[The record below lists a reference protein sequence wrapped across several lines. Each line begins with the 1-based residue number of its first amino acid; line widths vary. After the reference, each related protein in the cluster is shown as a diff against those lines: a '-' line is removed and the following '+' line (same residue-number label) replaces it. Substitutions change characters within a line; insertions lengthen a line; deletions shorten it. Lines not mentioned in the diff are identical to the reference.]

1 MNLFIQVHASTS
13 EQQHLPDWF
22 SGRAFYWLSFLFFT
36 EDTTCIANSRFFC
49 IFVQTYLIHQ
59 IANIYCHSISIP
71 QTKELMKINYLS
83 KNLILMALGCCFLI
97 GISCQ
102 KAESPNVHFEAEVRY
117 AEISNAKLAYKVL
130 GRGEPLVLCMGYAN
144 NMDMWSE
151 PALEMLE
158 KHYKVI
164 VFDYR
169 GMGYST
175 TTDTSL
181 SIKRMAIDIQELL
194 NVLKINKTHVLG
206 WSMGG
211 YVAQEFALNYPE
223 MVDKLILYASNPGDT
238 ITINPND
245 EIIAILSNPAS
256 TPYEFLSTLFPD
268 DWLATHPEPWLVMPE
283 GKEPINGQA
292 IGLQY
297 EAIQAWLSPGGGSSG
312 RLHQLSMPILLLCG
326 NHDKVVPAMNSKIL
340 ADSIQSAS
348 LLMLNGTGHGLQY
361 QQPEAFANYVLA
373 FLNGKSSY

>member
-1 MNLFIQVHASTS
+1 MNTN
-13 EQQHLPDWF
+13 
-22 SGRAFYWLSFLFFT
+22 
-36 EDTTCIANSRFFC
+36 C
-49 IFVQTYLIHQ
+49 
-59 IANIYCHSISIP
+59 
-71 QTKELMKINYLS
+71 LS
-83 KNLILMALGCCFLI
+83 KNLVIPAIVISLLFSLG
-97 GISCQ
+97 CQ
-102 KAESPNVHFEAEVRY
+102 KAESPNVHFEAEVHY
-117 AEISNAKLAYKVL
+117 AEISDATIAYKVM

-144 NMDMWSE
+144 NMDMWSDT
-151 PALEMLE
+151 ALEMLE

-169 GMGYST
+169 GMGYSS

-194 NVLKINKTHVLG
+194 NILKIKKTHLLG

-223 MVDKLILYASNPGDT
+223 MVDKLILYATNPGDT

-268 DWLATHPEPWLVMPE
+268 EWLATHPEPWLVMPE

-297 EAIQAWLSPGGGSSG
+297 EAIQAWLSPSGGSSG
-312 RLHQLSMPILLLCG
+312 RLHQLAMPVLLLCG
-326 NHDKVVPAMNSKIL
+326 NQDKVVPAMNSKIL
-340 ADSIQSAS
+340 ADSIQTAS

-361 QQPEAFANYVLA
+361 QQPEAFANFVLA
-373 FLNGKSSY
+373 FLEGKSID